1 VTAPLWRR
9 IEPRSSRGRP
19 TTAPRG
25 QCDIRRNML
34 TLMSRLPDYVR
45 QQLDDMANAVTETFS
60 ADSAMID
67 TALDA
72 HASFGAENARSRSDL
87 TRDLL
92 VWAARPAASRVGLNP
107 GAGPGG
113 AFEVRAYVEEGHRCL
128 VMRLRTAEKTADGR
142 YRILAGNAT
151 SDLECES
158 LYIEELWVLGFT
170 RTDSG
175 IGDLFV
181 AEVLGVTDDLK
192 VPQLILGT
200 PVMLSTGPALPP
212 PGGGFMSDDD
222 DLAGFPGDEDDLDEG
237 FGGPEVS

>member
-1 VTAPLWRR
+1 
-9 IEPRSSRGRP
+9 
-19 TTAPRG
+19 
-25 QCDIRRNML
+25 ML
-34 TLMSRLPDYVR
+34 THMPRLPGYVR
-45 QQLDDMANAVTETFS
+45 EQLNEMAHAVIETFS

-72 HASFGAENARSRSDL
+72 HVSFGAENERSRSDL

-107 GAGPGG
+107 GTGPGG

-128 VMRLRTAEKTADGR
+128 VMRLRTAEKTADAR

-158 LYIEELWVLGFT
+158 LYVDELWVLGFT

-175 IGDLFV
+175 IADLFV

-192 VPQLILGT
+192 VPQLILGA
-200 PVMLSTGPALPP
+200 PVMLSTGSTLPP
-212 PGGGFMSDDD
+212 PGGGFRSDDD
-222 DLAGFPGDEDDLDEG
+222 DLEGFPGHEDDLDEG
-237 FGGPEVS
+237 FGGPEAS